1 MVKEN
6 KNLIN
11 RPPVVVVLGHVDH
24 GKSSILEAIKDL
36 KITEKESGG
45 ITQHIGAY
53 EIDKNGKK
61 ITFIDTPGH
70 EAFSAMRARGAK
82 IADII
87 ILVVAAN
94 DGVKAQT
101 KEAINIIKKSG
112 IPMIVALNKMDDS
125 LSNPEKIKRQLS
137 ENDILVESF
146 GGKVPSVELS
156 AKTGKGIEPLLDLI
170 LLVSEI
176 EDLKTDIS
184 EPAKG
189 TIVETYLDEK
199 KGPIAT
205 LILEQGI
212 LEKGQI
218 IGTDSSFGRI
228 KDLKDFQNVSIENAY
243 PSQPATILGFE
254 RNPKVGEKF
263 EAYENINQAIK
274 RAKIDKGERDASVLF
289 VEEGKKVLNIIL
301 KADVLGSL
309 EATEGVLKNIPQEKV
324 ILRILKKEVGNIQ
337 EADIKLAESSKSQI
351 FGFRVKLDSTAL
363 NLLRQKK
370 VRVRTFEIIYEL
382 AQDVRETM
390 ERILDIE
397 IIKKILGEIEI
408 LATFSKRKNRQ
419 TIGGKIITG
428 FVEKGKVCEILRD
441 QEVIGKGKIINLQ
454 QNRKDAD
461 KVKRGNEVGM
471 LFESETKIEEGDF
484 LQMYEEEKKK
494 GEL

>member
-1 MVKEN
+1 
-6 KNLIN
+6 
-11 RPPVVVVLGHVDH
+11 
-24 GKSSILEAIKDL
+24 
-36 KITEKESGG
+36 
-45 ITQHIGAY
+45 
-53 EIDKNGKK
+53 
-61 ITFIDTPGH
+61 
-70 EAFSAMRARGAK
+70 
-82 IADII
+82 
-87 ILVVAAN
+87 
-94 DGVKAQT
+94 
-101 KEAINIIKKSG
+101 
-112 IPMIVALNKMDDS
+112 
-125 LSNPEKIKRQLS
+125 
-137 ENDILVESF
+137 
-146 GGKVPSVELS
+146 
-156 AKTGKGIEPLLDLI
+156 
-170 LLVSEI
+170 
-176 EDLKTDIS
+176 
-184 EPAKG
+184 
-189 TIVETYLDEK
+189 
-199 KGPIAT
+199 
-205 LILEQGI
+205 
-212 LEKGQI
+212 
-218 IGTDSSFGRI
+218 
-228 KDLKDFQNVSIENAY
+228 
-243 PSQPATILGFE
+243 LGFE
-254 RNPKVGEKF
+254 KNPKVGEEF
-263 EAYENINQAIK
+263 EAYENISQAIE
-274 RAKIDKGERDASVLF
+274 RAKKDKGERDASVLF